1 MLSVKNP
8 HYINDSFD
16 QPRAFIFFT
25 KNKIMNLL
33 EFIFQSFWH
42 FTGSLIIIAL
52 LVQWR
57 PFASSSQ
64 GLSAKQFDKILDQI
78 REKQGKK

>member
-1 MLSVKNP
+1 
-8 HYINDSFD
+8 
-16 QPRAFIFFT
+16 
-25 KNKIMNLL
+25 MNLL

-42 FTGSLIIIAL
+42 FSGSLILIAL

-64 GLSAKQFDKILDQI
+64 GLTAKQFDKILDQI
-78 REKQGKK
+78 KEKKKDK